1 MPGDFPSPTVE
12 DVERIVQ
19 IRDPVIRNLQITQC
33 YHELSAV
40 LAARTGQP
48 ANWCTFAT
56 WASKQ
61 AGQTIRQ
68 EDLLRL
74 LESRLRRS
82 PSMGQAVEDVAA
94 SATLAGGE
102 QVGGAQALALNGRA
116 YTTAIARASDA
127 VSRGNK
133 KVFEEIGREFARFY
147 ATCLDDPAPDGE
159 RVVRFCEELRP
170 GDPPEGQGAL
180 RQAFTHYAQAIGE
193 SDAKTRAELI
203 LLANIL
209 IGFHEQTRLQPEIA
223 ESLDAGFTNSL
234 LLTRQLL
241 AAFFPSAGWL
251 AVAHLYLRRLLGR
264 PTALDQA
271 IGSLRVAAQLQLRR
285 TITETMMTITLPSGA
300 RLRLGQ
306 DLAADFPAS
315 LKVIASPELRSLLAM
330 HDPTPDSLLDSGAAD
345 WGQLPDRLHFIADFF
360 RCYQE
365 NQELLAPPFT
375 PEQVVAFRAG
385 QVPAGRL

>member
-1 MPGDFPSPTVE
+1 MPADFPVPTVE

-19 IRDPVIRNLQITQC
+19 IQDPVVRNLQITQC

-40 LAARTGQP
+40 LAARTGRA

-61 AGQTIRQ
+61 AGQSIRK
-68 EDLLRL
+68 EDLRRL
-74 LESRLRRS
+74 LESRLQRS
-82 PSMGQAVEDVAA
+82 QSTVQAAEQVAA
-94 SATLAGGE
+94 SAMVTNGE
-102 QVGGAQALALNGRA
+102 AVAEPEALALSGRA

-147 ATCLDDPAPDGE
+147 ATCLEDPAPDGDS
-159 RVVRFCEELRP
+159 VVRFCEELRP

-180 RQAFTHYAQAIGE
+180 RQALRHYAQAIGE
-193 SDAKTRAELI
+193 SEAKTRAELI

-223 ESLDAGFTNSL
+223 ESLDAGFTNSVL
-234 LLTRQLL
+234 VTRQLL
-241 AAFFPSAGWL
+241 TVLFPSSGWL

-271 IGSLRVAAQLQLRR
+271 MSRLLAAAQLQLRR
-285 TITETMMTITLPSGA
+285 TITETMMAITLPSGV

-306 DLAADFPAS
+306 DLAVDFPES
-315 LKVIASPELRSLLAM
+315 LREIASPELQSLLAK
-330 HDPTPDSLLDSGAAD
+330 HDPTPDSLLDSGVAD
-345 WGQLPDRLHFIADFF
+345 WAHLPDRLHFIVDLF

-365 NQELLAPPFT
+365 YPELLAPPFT
-375 PEQVVAFRAG
+375 PEQVAAFRAG
-385 QVPAGRL
+385 EVPAGRL